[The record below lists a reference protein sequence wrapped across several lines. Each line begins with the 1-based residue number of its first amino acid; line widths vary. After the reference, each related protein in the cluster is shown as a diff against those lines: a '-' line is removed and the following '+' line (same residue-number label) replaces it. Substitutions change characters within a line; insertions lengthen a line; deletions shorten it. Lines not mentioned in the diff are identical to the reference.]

1 MRFPQKPLCFLVS
14 CLMLVMPLLPVFAI
28 DETPE
33 QAKVLEDKHSP
44 LFETKQPQLPEGYYA
59 QLAATFPK
67 LTKLEQANLLALE
80 ADCQTL
86 HQQFSQ
92 ELTEDQSADLSHLSL
107 LWQSAVERSQS
118 IRYAIDKLSSK
129 DASGKAVKN
138 ENATKKLLNSI
149 AQIGGTAG
157 TLLTGSPIGLIS
169 SAVASEALS
178 PMNPNQKA
186 VTDADMVILAKA
198 VEALQS
204 QLLEAYYEFQFQR
217 ESLTLADILY
227 QRFRMTFEQQRK
239 ALQAL
244 STTTTGAS
252 PYFLP
257 LLESFL
263 TQQQQ
268 EIQMTKQAYTRT
280 KQRLSLLTGT
290 PAVEALEQR
299 LTSKPKT

>member
-1 MRFPQKPLCFLVS
+1 MASTRF
-14 CLMLVMPLLPVFAI
+14 LLLLIVGLFVWVHTVLAI
-28 DETPE
+28 DVTPE
-33 QAKVLEDKHSP
+33 QAKVLQDKHSP
-44 LFETKQPQLPEGYYA
+44 LFETKFPLLPEGYYA
-59 QLAATFPK
+59 RLAETFPK

-80 ADCQTL
+80 ADCHTL

-92 ELTEDQSADLSHLSL
+92 ELTEDQSADLSHLTL

-138 ENATKKLLNSI
+138 DNATKKLLNSI
-149 AQIGGTAG
+149 AQIGGAAG
-157 TLLTGSPIGLIS
+157 SLLTGSPIGLMSGSVIS
-169 SAVASEALS
+169 DALS
-178 PMNPNQKA
+178 PSPTSPNQKP

-198 VEALQS
+198 VEELQS
-204 QLLEAYYEFQFQR
+204 ELLEAYYEFHFQR
-217 ESLTLADILY
+217 ESLTLAEKLY
-227 QRFRMTFEQQRK
+227 QRFRITFEQQRK

-244 STTTTGAS
+244 SETATGAS

-268 EIQMTKQAYTRT
+268 EIQLTKQAYVRT
-280 KQRLSLLTGT
+280 KQRLGLLTGN

-299 LTSKPKT
+299 LSSLK

>member
-1 MRFPQKPLCFLVS
+1 MRFPQKYCQLLIP
-14 CLMLVMPLLPVFAI
+14 CLIIGVPLLPVLAI
-28 DETPE
+28 DVTPE
-33 QAKVLEDKHSP
+33 QAKVLQDKHSP
-44 LFETKQPQLPEGYYA
+44 LFEPKFPQLPEGYYA
-59 QLAATFPK
+59 QLAETFPK
-67 LTKLEQANLLALE
+67 LTKIEQAHLLALE
-80 ADCQTL
+80 TDCQAL
-86 HQQFSQ
+86 HRQFSQ
-92 ELTEDQSADLSHLSL
+92 ELTEDQATDLSHLTL

-138 ENATKKLLNSI
+138 DNATKKLLNSI

-178 PMNPNQKA
+178 PASPNQKP

-198 VEALQS
+198 VEELQS
-204 QLLEAYYEFQFQR
+204 ELMEAYYDFEFQR
-217 ESLTLADILY
+217 ESLTLSEKLY
-227 QRFRMTFEQQRK
+227 QRFRVTFEQQRK
-239 ALQAL
+239 ALQTL
-244 STTTTGAS
+244 SETATGAS

-268 EIQMTKQAYTRT
+268 EIQLTKQAYTRT
-280 KQRLSLLTGT
+280 KQRLALITGT
-290 PAVEALEQR
+290 PAVETLEQK
-299 LTSKPKT
+299 LATPPKV